1 MATILIVDD
10 DTALRSAIAM
20 ALADLGHQPK
30 EAGDGDAALIWLS
43 LHRADAVLLDL
54 RMPGMDGME
63 VLRRIQAKPDAPP
76 VAVLTAVPTSDN
88 TIEAM
93 RLGAVDHLA
102 KPIGRDGLRAL
113 LSRMLPD
120 PATDPGVTSAGLVA
134 REGELIGSSAAMRDV
149 QKAIGL
155 LADSDATVLLLGE
168 TGTGKEVVAGAIHRH
183 GKRGKAPFVP
193 VNCAAIPADLLES
206 LLFGHVRGAFT
217 GAVADRTGSFRC
229 SDRIA
234 AGASRG
240 RFCSGLTRS
249 QKLRLGAHRD
259 IIRHR
264 GGFHPRDGDLN
275 YTIPQI
281 VLILSQHLPATFM
294 DMDLT
299 VCICTHDRPGYV
311 RDCLNGLGC
320 QTIPGDRFTVLL
332 VDSASSTDVAIE
344 LSALASDYGARLI
357 RLGQIGVSLARNA
370 GAWATR
376 TQFIAYL
383 DDDAIP
389 ASDWVE
395 TILDAINQPGR
406 RPALIGGRI
415 LPKWEAPLPAWWPTS
430 LLGVLW
436 IIEHEGRGE
445 YRTAAVPQGLEPYGA
460 NMVVHVL
467 SLLAA
472 GGFGNAIGR
481 FGQSLLSD
489 EEVQLAWMLQDAGY
503 SVRYNSRITV
513 YHQIQ
518 ALRMKPEWL
527 LSGFTGKGHRPF

>member
-1 MATILIVDD
+1 VATILIVDD

-217 GAVADRTGSFRC
+217 GAVADRTGSFRE
-229 SDRIA
+229 A
-234 AGASRG
+234 
-240 RFCSGLTRS
+240 
-249 QKLRLGAHRD
+249 Q
-259 IIRHR
+259 
-264 GGFHPRDGDLN
+264 GGTLFP
-275 YTIPQI
+275 
-281 VLILSQHLPATFM
+281 
-294 DMDLT
+294 
-299 VCICTHDRPGYV
+299 
-311 RDCLNGLGC
+311 
-320 QTIPGDRFTVLL
+320 
-332 VDSASSTDVAIE
+332 
-344 LSALASDYGARLI
+344 
-357 RLGQIGVSLARNA
+357 
-370 GAWATR
+370 
-376 TQFIAYL
+376 
-383 DDDAIP
+383 
-389 ASDWVE
+389 
-395 TILDAINQPGR
+395 
-406 RPALIGGRI
+406 
-415 LPKWEAPLPAWWPTS
+415 
-430 LLGVLW
+430 
-436 IIEHEGRGE
+436 
-445 YRTAAVPQGLEPYGA
+445 
-460 NMVVHVL
+460 
-467 SLLAA
+467 
-472 GGFGNAIGR
+472 
-481 FGQSLLSD
+481 
-489 EEVQLAWMLQDAGY
+489 
-503 SVRYNSRITV
+503 
-513 YHQIQ
+513 
-518 ALRMKPEWL
+518 
-527 LSGFTGKGHRPF
+527 